1 MKVRYRNDLY
11 GNYMLI
17 EIPEN
22 EDTNQYTFKM
32 LRRNKIEGVLSC
44 KERMEDGK
52 SYLYVDISNKKNML
66 QEYEEKE
73 MQLEDMILIFQ
84 KLIQILEELR
94 KYLLGESMVIMNPGY
109 IFKDI
114 ESNDLYVL
122 LLPWKTENRNFRD
135 LAEFF
140 LEKINH
146 KDENGVNAAYLFYR
160 QQNQPQ
166 FSIYQFLSILEKESI
181 LKRQKTKNNV
191 STQTKKA
198 DFLEENE
205 KDNNQN
211 ISFQDS
217 FDTQIWNGNEENINY
232 GYKDKKKIKIA
243 LIFLFLL
250 FLIISFLPIIT
261 SIVKMSCISL
271 ALLFLII
278 FFVVSFGQE
287 KEVVKQEPP
296 IEEIEM
302 KETIFFDSYE
312 KEECLKLQW
321 KEKGRKK
328 QFVLESFP
336 CTIGKMKEEV
346 SLVIS
351 DISVSRVHCKF
362 IKKDNKICI
371 MDLNST
377 NGTLLN
383 GLPLK
388 NGEIQEIEKN
398 DKILIGKV
406 EVNVV

>member
-22 EDTNQYTFKM
+22 VDTNQYTFKM
-32 LRRNKIEGVLSC
+32 LRRNKIEGILSC

-52 SYLYVDISNKKNML
+52 SYLYVDIGNKKSII

-73 MQLEDMILIFQ
+73 LQLEDMIVIFQ

-94 KYLLGESMVIMNPGY
+94 KYLLGESMVVMNPGY

-114 ESNDLYVL
+114 ETDDLYVL
-122 LLPWKTENRNFRD
+122 LLPWETKNRNFRD

-166 FSIYQFLSILEKESI
+166 FSVYQFLSILEKESI
-181 LKRQKTKNNV
+181 LKRQKTKNTV
-191 STQTKKA
+191 TVQTRNA
-198 DFLEENE
+198 DVLEETE
-205 KDNNQN
+205 KNKNQN
-211 ISFQDS
+211 VSFQDS
-217 FDTQIWNGNEENINY
+217 FDTQIWNEEKVNFD
-232 GYKDKKKIKIA
+232 YKDKKKIKIVLLF
-243 LIFLFLL
+243 LILL
-250 FLIISFLPIIT
+250 FLIISFLPVTT
-261 SIVKMSCISL
+261 SILKISCIAF
-271 ALLFLII
+271 ALLSLIV
-278 FFVVSFGQE
+278 FFAISLGKE
-287 KEVVKQEPP
+287 KEAATKEVS

-328 QFVLESFP
+328 QFVLENLP

-362 IKKDNKICI
+362 IKKENKICI

-377 NGTLLN
+377 NGTFLN
-383 GLPLK
+383 GLPVK

>member
-17 EIPEN
+17 EIPEDI
-22 EDTNQYTFKM
+22 DTNQYTFKM

-52 SYLYVDISNKKNML
+52 FYLYVDISNKKSMI

-114 ESNDLYVL
+114 ENNDLYVL
-122 LLPWKTENRNFRD
+122 LLPWKMEDRNFHD

-166 FSIYQFLSILEKESI
+166 FSVYQFLSILEKESI
-181 LKRQKTKNNV
+181 LKRQKIKNTV
-191 STQTKKA
+191 PTQTRKA
-198 DFLEENE
+198 EVLEENQ
-205 KDNNQN
+205 KDSHQN

-217 FDTQIWNGNEENINY
+217 FDTKIWNEENINY
-232 GYKDKKKIKIA
+232 GHKDKKKIKIA

-250 FLIISFLPIIT
+250 FLVISFLPIIT
-261 SIVKMSCISL
+261 SILKMSCIAL

-278 FFVVSFGQE
+278 FFVVSFE
-287 KEVVKQEPP
+287 KEKEAVKKELP

-321 KEKGRKK
+321 KEKGRRK
-328 QFVLESFP
+328 QFVLENFP

-346 SLVIS
+346 SLVIA

-362 IKKDNKICI
+362 IKKENKICI

-377 NGTLLN
+377 NGTFLN
-383 GLPLK
+383 GLPVK